1 MASVFYEANP
11 NNNAEVFFYG
21 PICAQPFPMH
31 VHDVVEMVCVTEG
44 CVTMTIGGE
53 KVYLAAG
60 DIAVTFP
67 TVPHSYDEVSQD
79 VNGIAFIFVPSV
91 IQEFHHIFRT
101 MVPQSAHV
109 QKNAVPVEAA
119 AIVEKMM
126 QLTAEEMQQ
135 LRLGYLH
142 VLLAYLLP
150 AMNLIPVNRHVEM
163 GLSYQVFH
171 YISQHFTEPLSLEST
186 AHALGISRIHL
197 SHIFSQQLHINF
209 RQYIN
214 TLRIDRA
221 CVLLRDPANSISQIA
236 YMCGYGNP
244 RTFHRAFQ
252 AQCHMPP
259 KQYRA
264 RLNIHNDADDEEGLE
279 A

>member
-1 MASVFYEANP
+1 MASVFYETKP
-11 NNNAEVFFYG
+11 NENAEIFFSG
-21 PICAQPFPMH
+21 PVCDHPFPMH
-31 VHDVVEMVCVTEG
+31 VHDVVEMVCLRQG
-44 CVTMTIGGE
+44 KMNMTIGGE
-53 KVYLAAG
+53 KVYLTAG
-60 DIAVTFP
+60 DIGLAFP
-67 TVPHSYDEVSQD
+67 TVPHSYDEVSAD
-79 VNGIAFIFVPSV
+79 ADGITMIFVPGA
-91 IQEFHHIFRT
+91 IQEFHPTFRT
-101 MVPQSAHV
+101 VVPKSAYIPKASQHEQV
-109 QKNAVPVEAA
+109 GMLLEQVMK
-119 AIVEKMM
+119 
-126 QLTAEEMQQ
+126 LTDDEMKQ

-142 VLLAYLLP
+142 LIMAYLLP
-150 AMNLIPVNRHVEM
+150 SVNLVPVNRHVEM

-221 CVLLRDPANSISQIA
+221 CALLRDPAHSISQIA
-236 YMCGYGNP
+236 YLCGYGNP
-244 RTFHRAFQ
+244 RTFHRAFL

-264 RLNIHNDADDEEGLE
+264 KLNIHNAADDEEGE